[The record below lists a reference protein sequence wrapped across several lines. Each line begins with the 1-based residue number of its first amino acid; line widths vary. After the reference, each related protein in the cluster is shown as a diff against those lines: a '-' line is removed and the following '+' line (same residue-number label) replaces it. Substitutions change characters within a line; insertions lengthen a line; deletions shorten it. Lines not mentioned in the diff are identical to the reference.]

1 MALAT
6 YHEICRFTD
15 NGTYDHEVALFH
27 LKAAAE
33 CGIISAIISVA
44 RMYFGLSHDILSE
57 VTLEHEDVE
66 KLSKGLDYMK
76 MAAQAMER
84 SALVF
89 MAQSYEFGINGADLD
104 LDQSLYWYE
113 QNKDL
118 KLKLLP
124 TNNINIGL
132 LYI

>member
-57 VTLEHEDVE
+57 VTIEHEDID

-113 QNKDL
+113 QNHSL
-118 KLKLLP
+118 
-124 TNNINIGL
+124 
-132 LYI
+132 

>member
-1 MALAT
+1 MITGHVIYNPAYT
-6 YHEICRFTD
+6 YKFQLKT
-15 NGTYDHEVALFH
+15 T
-27 LKAAAE
+27 KAAAE

-57 VTLEHEDVE
+57 VTIEHEDVD

-113 QNKDL
+113 QNHSL
-118 KLKLLP
+118 
-124 TNNINIGL
+124 
-132 LYI
+132 